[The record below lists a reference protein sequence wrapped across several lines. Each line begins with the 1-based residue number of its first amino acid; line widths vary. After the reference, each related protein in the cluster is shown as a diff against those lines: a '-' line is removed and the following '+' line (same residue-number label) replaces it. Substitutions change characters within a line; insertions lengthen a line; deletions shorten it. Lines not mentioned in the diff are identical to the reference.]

1 MEPEL
6 FEAPKAG
13 NRSVLMAFSARLK
26 LFKPL
31 KQGGEGFLGFEPGK
45 VRAEA

>member
-13 NRSVLMAFSARLK
+13 NRSILMAFSTRLK
-26 LFKPL
+26 VLKPL
-31 KQGGEGFLGFEPGK
+31 KQGGEGFLGFEPGE